1 MNWLNKL
8 PNSRREPPGLEWRL
22 LKRLPRLLLAG
33 TAIPLSFA
41 LAAHLVPPDLP
52 AVALSG
58 HLQLVNIVAT
68 AVVLTVWTAIF
79 TVGIGCFVVM
89 VMKGPAYVA
98 DRYDV
103 SDAEQPRRD

>member
-22 LKRLPRLLLAG
+22 LRRLPRLLLAG
-33 TAIPLSFA
+33 TAIPLLFA
-41 LAAHLVPPDLP
+41 VAAHLVPPDLP
-52 AVALSG
+52 ASALSG
-58 HLQLVNIVAT
+58 HRQFVNIVAT
-68 AVVLTVWTAIF
+68 AVVVTAWTAVF
-79 TVGIGCFVVM
+79 AVAIGCFVVM

-103 SDAEQPRRD
+103 SDAEQPRPD

>member
-22 LKRLPRLLLAG
+22 LRRLPRLLVAG
-33 TAIPLSFA
+33 TAIPLLFA

-52 AVALSG
+52 VAALSG
-58 HLQLVNIVAT
+58 HLQLVNIVVT

-79 TVGIGCFVVM
+79 TVAIGCFVVM

-98 DRYDV
+98 DPYDV
-103 SDAEQPRRD
+103 NDAERPRRD

>member
-8 PNSRREPPGLEWRL
+8 PNSRREPPGLEWWL
-22 LKRLPRLLLAG
+22 LRRLPRVLLAG
-33 TAIPLSFA
+33 TAIPLLFA
-41 LAAHLVPPDLP
+41 VAAHLLPPDLP
-52 AVALSG
+52 VAALAG

-79 TVGIGCFVVM
+79 TIGIGCFVVM

-103 SDAEQPRRD
+103 SDSERPRRD